1 VWANASAPLPRGR
14 APKDPNARTA
24 KYSANSILELEA
36 QLRTYLDDPPA
47 AAEHS
52 TCEITL
58 WHSASLTAPD
68 AAEDPPRQVNQ
79 HSNGPVYTPATVAEA
94 LEPAPEGATE
104 TMKKQR
110 SVSKLCVAAVQRV
123 DGYKYSFH
131 NNWKSGEEN
140 AFRFSYYCN
149 DSLLNKDRVANG
161 KAGTQGMIDWCN
173 PQWICLTCFHNRP
186 TGNET
191 SFRLQRRT

>member
-1 VWANASAPLPRGR
+1 
-14 APKDPNARTA
+14 
-24 KYSANSILELEA
+24 
-36 QLRTYLDDPPA
+36 
-47 AAEHS
+47 
-52 TCEITL
+52 
-58 WHSASLTAPD
+58 
-68 AAEDPPRQVNQ
+68 VNQ

-94 LEPAPEGATE
+94 LEPAPEGPTE

-161 KAGTQGMIDWCN
+161 KAGTQGMYQTYVKN
-173 PQWICLTCFHNRP
+173 LVKLCLTDDEQVEEPPNQFLIAKVYSVS
-186 TGNET
+186 
-191 SFRLQRRT
+191 SFLLLVHALT